1 MEREEFK
8 LEYIIKSSP
17 TVLYNYLKTPSGLSE
32 WFADNVNIKDDVY
45 TFFWDGSE
53 DDALLVGKKDKEY
66 VRFRW
71 MYDEEDGEDYYFEFY
86 INVDSLTGET
96 ALIITDFAE
105 ADEKDESILLWEK
118 QVSKLKRILGGS

>member
-105 ADEKDESILLWEK
+105 ANEKDESILLWEK

>member
-1 MEREEFK
+1 MDREEFK

-17 TVLYNYLKTPSGLSE
+17 NVLYNYLKTPSGLSD

-45 TFFWDGSE
+45 SFFWDGSE
-53 DDALLVGKKDKEY
+53 EEALLLAKKDKEF

-71 MYDEEDGEDYYFEFY
+71 LDDEEDGEDYYFEFY
-86 INVDSLTGET
+86 IKVDSLTGET

-105 ADEKDESILLWEK
+105 PDEKDESILLWEK
-118 QVSKLKRILGGS
+118 QVTNLKRLLGGS